1 MTNSASKVLSSSSLL
16 PSPSFFSE
24 WCLQYSITFCKI
36 LEETLGRGMGASV
49 PVSAVEGRRSGSA
62 IDAPIVRETCGGWR
76 SSVEIV
82 GWRKGRSSGRA
93 RPLTFDHVLDSLRL
107 EGNLLSHLD
116 GLALRGHEGDEFVAH
131 GARVFCVS
139 RTKEETSGGTTRA
152 LATVRLVDVEFPRHL
167 TSSNILHGCF
177 QFGGLRRPVQRVRD
191 FTAPMMLTRATRFI
205 SQKG

>member
-1 MTNSASKVLSSSSLL
+1 M
-16 PSPSFFSE
+16 
-24 WCLQYSITFCKI
+24 
-36 LEETLGRGMGASV
+36 
-49 PVSAVEGRRSGSA
+49 
-62 IDAPIVRETCGGWR
+62 
-76 SSVEIV
+76 EIV

-93 RPLTFDHVLDSLRL
+93 RPLTFDHVLDGLRL

-167 TSSNILHGCF
+167 TSSNISCTVVFNLAGFVDPSNVSVILLH
-177 QFGGLRRPVQRVRD
+177 R
-191 FTAPMMLTRATRFI
+191 
-205 SQKG
+205 

>member
-1 MTNSASKVLSSSSLL
+1 M
-16 PSPSFFSE
+16 
-24 WCLQYSITFCKI
+24 
-36 LEETLGRGMGASV
+36 
-49 PVSAVEGRRSGSA
+49 
-62 IDAPIVRETCGGWR
+62 
-76 SSVEIV
+76 EIV

-152 LATVRLVDVEFPRHL
+152 LATVRLLVDVEFPV
-167 TSSNILHGCF
+167 TSPVPTSCTVVFNLAGFVDPSNVSVILLH
-177 QFGGLRRPVQRVRD
+177 R
-191 FTAPMMLTRATRFI
+191 
-205 SQKG
+205 